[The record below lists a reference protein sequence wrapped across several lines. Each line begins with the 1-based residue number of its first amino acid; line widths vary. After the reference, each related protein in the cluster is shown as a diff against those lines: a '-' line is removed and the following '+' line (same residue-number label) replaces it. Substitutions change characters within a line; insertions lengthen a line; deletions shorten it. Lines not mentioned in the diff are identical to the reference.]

1 MKRLRLGAAILI
13 LCLSLSLGAVMM
25 LGRAAE
31 ETAALLEGAK
41 AAAGTE
47 GSAEQLREA
56 EARWERSRWLCAL
69 ILHGG
74 KQDELAALFGEAE
87 ELGRR
92 GLWDD
97 FAVCCGRLTA
107 ALRAAAEGERPGW
120 GSVF

>member
-1 MKRLRLGAAILI
+1 MKRLWLGAAILL
-13 LCLSLSLGAVMM
+13 LCLSLSLGAVWM

-31 ETAALLEGAK
+31 ETAALLEKAK

-47 GSAEQLREA
+47 RAAELLKEA
-56 EARWERSRWLCAL
+56 EARWERSRGLCAL
-69 ILHGG
+69 TLHGG
-74 KQDELAALFGEAE
+74 KQDELSASFGEAE

-107 ALRAAAEGERPGW
+107 GLRAAAEGERPGW